1 MKTYLPELPLSAL
14 FTGLH
19 SDNWN
24 EVDECLNGQNYE
36 RLGLER
42 ALMIA
47 TDMLDRFGSLKG
59 IRVLDVGCNNGLFSK
74 TLSVLGCDVVGIDN
88 MAIDGQGLYHQIAAK
103 KPDTGFTYHNADL
116 LDFLR
121 EYQTKWDC
129 VLLLSVAHHWET
141 GYAMSGNR
149 MYSDADIS
157 HILQTLR
164 DRTRYAIFYECPM
177 NEPSFSMAAGLD
189 FLARHMDYLPPI
201 ESLGK
206 TIGPNG
212 YPRELLKI
220 RVS

>member
-14 FTGLH
+14 FAGLY

-24 EVDECLNGQNYE
+24 EIDKCLKEQNYE

-47 TDMLDRFGSLKG
+47 SDILDRFGSLKG
-59 IRVLDVGCNNGLFSK
+59 IHVLDVGCNNGLFAN

-88 MAIDGQGLYHQIAAK
+88 VIIDGQGLYHQISTDKSDA
-103 KPDTGFTYHNADL
+103 GFTFHNADL
-116 LDFLR
+116 LSFLR
-121 EYQTKWDC
+121 EYQTSWDC

-149 MYSDADIS
+149 MYSDAEINFIMQS
-157 HILQTLR
+157 LR
-164 DRTRYAIFYECPM
+164 DRTRYAIFYECPI
-177 NEPSFSMAAGLD
+177 NEPGFGMAAGLD
-189 FLARHMDYLPPI
+189 FLVRHLDYLPPI

-212 YPRELLKI
+212 YTRELLKI
-220 RVS
+220 RTS